1 MSNAHSGAAGNGPAA
16 GPAGSAAIQNRP
28 AAPATGES
36 SGSGPGPAPS
46 GGPGSGP
53 ERRQSLSQRGLPRWA
68 PAGFA
73 AAGIVIGV
81 AVGAG
86 AGLQSRVQWGLIA
99 VVAFLVISYAVTSAV
114 ENSRQAKD
122 RLATSVVWVCFILAV
137 IPLFSLLW
145 VTVSRGMKVLD
156 PYFLSHSM
164 AGVPSSQAGGG
175 VYHALIGTLEQ
186 VGIATV
192 IATPIGLLTA
202 VYLVEYGKGALAK
215 AVTFFVDVMTGI
227 PSIVA
232 GLFILAIMLM
242 GKIEPSGLMGSLA
255 LAILM
260 MPVVVRSTEEML
272 KLVPN
277 ELREAA
283 LALGVPKWRMI
294 LKVVLPTAIGGITTG
309 VMLAIA
315 RIAGETA
322 PIILLV
328 FGSQLINSNPFEG
341 AQSSLPFYIYEQY
354 KAGEVA
360 SIDRAWAAALVLIA
374 FVMILNLV
382 ARGIARWKAP
392 KTGR

>member
-1 MSNAHSGAAGNGPAA
+1 MSNATAV
-16 GPAGSAAIQNRP
+16 QDRP
-28 AAPATGES
+28 TPPT
-36 SGSGPGPAPS
+36 GPAPKS
-46 GGPGSGP
+46 G
-53 ERRQSLSQRGLPRWA
+53 LSSRSLPRLA
-68 PAGFA
+68 PVGFA
-73 AAGIVIGV
+73 ALSIAL
-81 AVGAG
+81 AVGLGLAAG
-86 AGLQSRVQWGLIA
+86 WHSKVQWGMLA
-99 VVAFLVISYAVTSAV
+99 ALFFLAISYVATTVV
-114 ENSRQAKD
+114 ENKRQAKD
-122 RLATSVVWVCFILAV
+122 RLATSIVWVVFLLAV
-137 IPLFSLLW
+137 IPLASLLW
-145 VTVSRGMKVLD
+145 TTIVRGAERLD
-156 PYFLSHSM
+156 GYFLTHSM
-164 AGVPSSQAGGG
+164 AGVLGSEASGG

-192 IATPIGLLTA
+192 LSAPLGLLTA
-202 VYLVEYGKGALAK
+202 VYLVEYGKGTLAK

-232 GLFILAIMLM
+232 GLFILSIML
-242 GKIEPSGLMGSLA
+242 IANLEPSGLMGALA
-255 LAILM
+255 LTILM
-260 MPVVVRSTEEML
+260 IPVVVRSTEEML

-277 ELREAA
+277 ELREAS
-283 LALGVPKWRMI
+283 LALGIPKWRTI

-328 FGSQLINSNPFEG
+328 FGSQLINANPFDG

-354 KAGEVA
+354 KIGEAA
-360 SIDRAWAAALVLIA
+360 SYDRAWAAALVLIA